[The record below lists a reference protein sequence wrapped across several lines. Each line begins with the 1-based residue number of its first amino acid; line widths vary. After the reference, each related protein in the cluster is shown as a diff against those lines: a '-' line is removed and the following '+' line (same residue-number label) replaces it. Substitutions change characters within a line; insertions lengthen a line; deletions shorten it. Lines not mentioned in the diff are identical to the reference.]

1 MGPTGPIGTPGVGWA
16 ASGNDLYS
24 TVSGNIGL
32 GTTMPGEKLEVM
44 GHLLAVPIYA
54 RFQQSAFT
62 IVGTGS
68 WVWDV
73 ELFNNG
79 PTYITRMSGNQL
91 IRIEKAGYYKVMAD
105 VLVAG
110 LANGQRGDVYLI
122 KNNSVSLERS
132 LGHGHSGDPHYKHHL
147 HAIDYFNAM
156 DTIQVQIPSGT
167 AGSRYGSDWTTL
179 TIVRLN

>member
-1 MGPTGPIGTPGVGWA
+1 MGPMGPMGPPGEGWA

-24 TVSGNIGL
+24 TVSGNIGI
-32 GTTMPGEKLEVM
+32 GTMTPAEKLDVA
-44 GHLLAVPIYA
+44 GHLLAVPIFA

-62 IVGTGS
+62 LAGAGA

-79 PTYITRMSGNQL
+79 QSYFTRTNGNQQ
-91 IRIEKAGYYKVMAD
+91 IQIEQAGYYQIMAD
-105 VLVAG
+105 VLVTN
-110 LANGQRGDVYLI
+110 LPSGQRGDVYLL
-122 KNNSVSLERS
+122 KNGSIPLERS

-147 HAIDYFNAM
+147 HAIDQFNAM
-156 DTIQVQIPSGT
+156 DTIQVLIP
-167 AGSRYGSDWTTL
+167 AGNPGARYGSDWSSI